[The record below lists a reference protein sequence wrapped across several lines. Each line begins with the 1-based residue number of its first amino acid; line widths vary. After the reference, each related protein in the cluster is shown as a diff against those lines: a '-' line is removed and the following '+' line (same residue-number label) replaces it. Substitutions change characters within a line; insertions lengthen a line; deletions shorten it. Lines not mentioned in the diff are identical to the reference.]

1 MDPVSELN
9 LAALNE
15 VIAEAVSER
24 DAIVFRDRRISYG
37 DFNMRTRQLANVLL
51 SAGLG
56 CHQERDTLH
65 DWQSGQDHVGLYLY
79 NGNEYL
85 EAMVAS
91 YKSRTVPFNVNFR
104 YVDDELSYLLNN
116 ARTSAL
122 SYHASLAERVSSIS
136 EQVPSLRLLIQVND
150 DSDVPLLEGALDY
163 ETALSKASDER
174 PDLEWK
180 SEDLYMIYT
189 GGTTG
194 MPKGVIWR
202 QADMLA
208 AAMGGKT
215 SKGKVIVSLAEY
227 QERCQ
232 RIQRRYLTAPPF
244 MHGAGSWVAFQAFHS
259 GGTVIIQSNVKRLD
273 GDDIIDTCIREQAEV
288 LMIVGDAF
296 GRPIVDALVNNP
308 RKIPSLKNIVTGGAI
323 TTANIKAQ
331 LLELLPDINII
342 DAAGSSETGTQAQ
355 HVSNKSVGAK
365 TGQFTLNEGNAILD
379 EDMTAI
385 LKPGHEGLGWWA
397 QTGFIPL
404 GYFDD
409 EKKTK
414 STFVTVEG
422 TRYSVPGDRV
432 RLLED
437 GLLELHGRESVTI
450 NSGGE
455 KIFAEEVEQA
465 LKHHPGVYD
474 VVVTSRPSERWGQEV
489 VAVIQL
495 REGID
500 VSEDSLLE
508 ECGRHI
514 SRYKYPKAFIYKDQ
528 IVRSSS
534 GKADYRWAASQ
545 IEQEGPD

>member
-1 MDPVSELN
+1 MAELN

-15 VIAEAVSER
+15 AIAEVVPER
-24 DAIVFRDRRISYG
+24 EAIVFRDRRITYEQ
-37 DFNMRTRQLANVLL
+37 FNIRTRQLANVLI

-56 CHQERDTLH
+56 CHKERESLS

-91 YKSRTVPFNVNFR
+91 YKSRSVPFNVNFR
-104 YVDDELSYLLNN
+104 YVDEELSYLLNN
-116 ARTSAL
+116 ARTTAL
-122 SYHASLAERVSSIS
+122 IYHASLAERVSAIR
-136 EQVPSLRLLIQVND
+136 EQVPSLRILIQVND
-150 DSDVPLLEGALDY
+150 DPDVPLLEGARDY
-163 ETALSKASDER
+163 EAALAAASDSR
-174 PDLEWK
+174 PDVEWR

-215 SKGKVIVSLAEY
+215 SKGEVIGSLEEY

-232 RIQRRYLTAPPF
+232 RIQRRYLAAPPF
-244 MHGAGSWVAFQAFHS
+244 MHGAGAWVAFQAFHS
-259 GGTVIIQSNVKRLD
+259 GGTLIIQSNVKRLD
-273 GDDIIDTCIREQAEV
+273 GDDIVDTCIREKAEV

-296 GRPIVDALVNNP
+296 GRPIADALVKNP

-323 TTANIKAQ
+323 TSSNIKAK

-365 TGQFTLNEGNAILD
+365 TGQFTLKEGNAILN
-379 EDMTAI
+379 EDMTEI
-385 LKPGHEGLGWWA
+385 LEPGHEGTGWWA
-397 QTGFIPL
+397 QTGCIPL
-404 GYFDD
+404 GYLDD

-414 STFVTVEG
+414 ATFVTIEG
-422 TRYSVPGDRV
+422 ARYSVPGDRV

-437 GLLELHGRESVTI
+437 GSLELHGRESMTI

-465 LKHHPGVYD
+465 LKHHSGVYD

-495 REGID
+495 REGVE
-500 VSEDSLLE
+500 VSEESLLE

-514 SRYKYPKAFIYKDQ
+514 SRYKYPKAFIYRDE

-545 IEQEGPD
+545 VEQEASA